1 MGTRN
6 KYRLFSSGVN
16 LGVNPAVNIVKGN
29 TYIFDLSDASNL
41 NRNLRFS
48 QGYNGLHGGMAIYNT
63 GVTIVGTP
71 GTSGAYVQLEV
82 AQNVPNLYYFC
93 VEVSNMSGA
102 IPASAGVG
110 GSCQQESDL
119 AFEEW
124 IPLENNGYVGRS
136 FQFKA
141 VLSTE
146 HLDQT
151 PLVDQL
157 GVSVQFARRTENS
170 ATLISGTSASGKAV
184 TFDKAFYTDNDTKV
198 TGGIV
203 AFGLGAGDYYVM
215 SEPTGSGFTIT
226 FKNGTRVINRDFQ
239 YTAIGYGTQQ
249 A

>member
-1 MGTRN
+1 MT
-6 KYRLFSSGVN
+6 
-16 LGVNPAVNIVKGN
+16 
-29 TYIFDLSDASNL
+29 ASVVT
-41 NRNLRFS
+41 
-48 QGYNGLHGGMAIYNT
+48 NT
-63 GVTIVGTP
+63 G
-71 GTSGAYVQLEV
+71 AYS
-82 AQNVPNLYYFC
+82 NVR
-93 VEVSNMSGA
+93 
-102 IPASAGVG
+102 
-110 GSCQQESDL
+110 QESDL

-157 GVSVQFARRTENS
+157 GVSVQFERRTENS
-170 ATLISGTSASGKAV
+170 ATLISGTSTSGKAV

-198 TGGIV
+198 TVGIV